1 MRNNPLIPK
10 SKLPNLGTT
19 IFTQMSALAQKHQAI
34 NLSQGF
40 PDFDGPSYL
49 HERLAYHVAQGANQ
63 YAPMTGAQ
71 ALREAIA
78 DKTAEIYGY
87 RPDDV
92 SDITVTA
99 GATEALYAAITA
111 LVRAGDEVICFDP
124 SYDSYAPAVA
134 LSGGVLKRIAL
145 TPPHFRVDWQAFSAL
160 LSERTRLVIL
170 NTPHNPTATVWRQ
183 EDIEALWQAIGERGI
198 YVLSDEVYEH
208 ICFAVEGHA
217 SVLAHPQLRERAVA
231 VSSFGK
237 TFHMTGW
244 KIGYCVAPAAIS
256 AEIRKVHQYLT
267 FCVNTPAQL
276 ALADMLRAAPEHYRA
291 LPDFYRKKRDV
302 LVNALA
308 QSRLKVLPC
317 EGTYFLL
324 IDYSAV
330 STLNDIEFCQWL
342 TEKSVSPLFRSL
354 SFAPPLSRISLY
366 VYVSLN
372 RNQRCWPPQSAC
384 VNCSYLTVHALENR
398 RSAKSSCRPLI
409 CFRRR
414 TSSASIPNSWPIL
427 LSSQPSRES
436 SRTISDMAWIW

>member
-1 MRNNPLIPK
+1 M
-10 SKLPNLGTT
+10 
-19 IFTQMSALAQKHQAI
+19 
-34 NLSQGF
+34 
-40 PDFDGPSYL
+40 
-49 HERLAYHVAQGANQ
+49 
-63 YAPMTGAQ
+63 
-71 ALREAIA
+71 
-78 DKTAEIYGY
+78 
-87 RPDDV
+87 
-92 SDITVTA
+92 
-99 GATEALYAAITA
+99 
-111 LVRAGDEVICFDP
+111 
-124 SYDSYAPAVA
+124 A

-183 EDIEALWQAIGERGI
+183 ADIEALWQAIGEREI

-217 SVLAHPQLRERAVA
+217 SVSAHPQLRERAVA

-276 ALADMLRAAPEHYRA
+276 ALDDMLRAAPEHYRA

-330 STLNDIEFCQWL
+330 STLNDVEFCQWL
-342 TEKSVSPLFRSL
+342 TEVEP
-354 SFAPPLSRISLY
+354 
-366 VYVSLN
+366 V
-372 RNQRCWPPQSAC
+372 
-384 VNCSYLTVHALENR
+384 
-398 RSAKSSCRPLI
+398 
-409 CFRRR
+409 
-414 TSSASIPNSWPIL
+414 
-427 LSSQPSRES
+427 
-436 SRTISDMAWIW
+436 